1 MSNKEISILSIDAS
15 TTCTGYTIY
24 SYNPETLDFKHIK
37 TDSIVAKDKGIYQRF
52 NTIHKGFDDLGLYTS
67 HDLAVFENYA
77 FKGNRV
83 TQMAEL
89 NGLLKYNF
97 TLNKVPIEVV
107 AISTIKKQIT
117 GYGRGSKD
125 KVRSHL
131 KNFDCF
137 NNYRFK
143 NNDESDS
150 AAVGLTYILKDI
162 ELKDNV
168 KK

>member
-1 MSNKEISILSIDAS
+1 MSDKELSILSIDAS
-15 TTCTGYTIY
+15 TTCTGYSIY
-24 SYNPETLDFKHIK
+24 SYNPETSEYKHVK
-37 TDSIVAKDKGIYQRF
+37 TDSIVAKEKNIYQRF
-52 NTIHKGFDDLGLYTS
+52 NTMHQGFTDLGLYTS

-97 TLNKVPIEVV
+97 TVNDVPLEVIS
-107 AISTIKKQIT
+107 ISTIKKQIT

-125 KVRSHL
+125 KVRTHL
-131 KNFDCF
+131 KTFDCF
-137 NNYRFK
+137 NNHRFK

-150 AAVGLTYILKDI
+150 AAVGLTYILRDI
-162 ELKDNV
+162 ESKNNV